1 MKQSLE
7 HQRRNLND
15 CRAEITSLKMHIEGS
30 RAGQY
35 VSSSE
40 GDAAQSQSA
49 ENVDKQKSSLP
60 LEVEKPTTEKDVG
73 LSSESSISN
82 EKGHTQTEDGLVKE
96 EIKNIIP
103 DQREVAADASS
114 VSYKSLDSTL
124 ENQKEVS
131 NHLLS
136 PSNGNYSPSDL
147 ESILKLDSGI
157 GRSKS
162 ENALVEAAPE
172 ETVSPDYIFKVF
184 TLSYFLMILLKDTFV
199 ISKIG
204 RATCSC
210 LLSLRYTNAI
220 LCLT

>member
-30 RAGQY
+30 RAGQS
-35 VSSSE
+35 VSASE
-40 GDAAQSQSA
+40 RDAVQSQSV
-49 ENVDKQKSSLP
+49 ENIEKQKSALP
-60 LEVEKPTTEKDVG
+60 VEVEKPTIEKDGG
-73 LSSESSISN
+73 LISESSISN

-114 VSYKSLDSTL
+114 ASYKSLDSTL
-124 ENQKEVS
+124 ENHKEVS

-136 PSNGNYSPSDL
+136 SSNGNYSPSDL
-147 ESILKLDSGI
+147 ESILTLDSGI

-162 ENALVEAAPE
+162 ENAIVEAASE
-172 ETVSPDYIFKVF
+172 ETVRPDYSFKSIYSSIVDSLLF
-184 TLSYFLMILLKDTFV
+184 SFFYDLEYF
-199 ISKIG
+199 
-204 RATCSC
+204 
-210 LLSLRYTNAI
+210 
-220 LCLT
+220 

>member
-35 VSSSE
+35 VSASE
-40 GDAAQSQSA
+40 SDAVQSQSV
-49 ENVDKQKSSLP
+49 ENVEKQKSALP
-60 LEVEKPTTEKDVG
+60 VEVEKPTIEKDGG
-73 LSSESSISN
+73 LISESSLSN

-96 EIKNIIP
+96 EIKNIVP

-114 VSYKSLDSTL
+114 ISNKTLDSTL

-162 ENALVEAAPE
+162 ENAIVDTASE
-172 ETVSPDYIFKVF
+172 ETVSPDYNFKSIYFSIVSALLF
-184 TLSYFLMILLKDTFV
+184 SYSFSDLEYF
-199 ISKIG
+199 
-204 RATCSC
+204 
-210 LLSLRYTNAI
+210 
-220 LCLT
+220 